1 MASLTETAIVSRKAI
16 KYTVLLIIIIVV
28 ARLAFKGGVS
38 VYKRLFPPKP
48 TVSFGKLPSIPFPPK
63 NQPEN
68 LSYSLETTSGRLPE
82 FPQQVEVYFMPPT
95 ATNIQALE
103 QAKHKASALGFSS
116 EGKLIIENVQNVYLF
131 PKARTPSN
139 LTMNIITGIF
149 SINYD
154 LRSNPRI
161 TEGVPPSPESLEKKA
176 MSLLSKAG
184 YLDTDLKES
193 IVTRKLLKAE
203 GENFVSVSSLSESNL
218 VKINLFRKNLGSKKD
233 IPSVTPDMPEANVW
247 FLFAGSKGEIIA
259 AEYHHYPRD
268 EKQSSTYPLK
278 TAELAWQELNSG
290 KAYIANLGEN
300 KSEKIAI
307 RNVHLA
313 YFDAGLYT
321 EYFQPVVVFQGDN
334 DFYAFVPAVTEE
346 YLAKK

>member
-1 MASLTETAIVSRKAI
+1 
-16 KYTVLLIIIIVV
+16 
-28 ARLAFKGGVS
+28 
-38 VYKRLFPPKP
+38 
-48 TVSFGKLPSIPFPPK
+48 
-63 NQPEN
+63 
-68 LSYSLETTSGRLPE
+68 
-82 FPQQVEVYFMPPT
+82 
-95 ATNIQALE
+95 
-103 QAKHKASALGFSS
+103 
-116 EGKLIIENVQNVYLF
+116 
-131 PKARTPSN
+131 
-139 LTMNIITGIF
+139 
-149 SINYD
+149 
-154 LRSNPRI
+154 
-161 TEGVPPSPESLEKKA
+161 